1 MGVLTSTKPNVHMAA
16 AAAAVRQGVLV
27 LVATAVRQGVLVA
40 VAAAVCQGVLV
51 AAAAAAVR
59 QGVPVDPSRK

>member
-1 MGVLTSTKPNVHMAA
+1 MGVLTSTKPNAHMVAV

-40 VAAAVCQGVLV
+40 VAAAVRQGVLV
-51 AAAAAAVR
+51 AAAVR
-59 QGVPVDPSRK
+59 QGVPVDPSTK